1 MALMRGVETAAGTG
15 WHLQADGTN
24 DDGRGRR
31 RGAASHPPL
40 WPPVESGTRPPSSLL
55 HGFGFPSSPAPPP
68 PTPQGQISG
77 LGSVCSENLAFCVQR
92 LQQTRKVE
100 GQGQAA
106 LPKGL
111 WGPLQGQPGRGT
123 GWYAWKGGSCWGMP
137 QPGPVLTTI
146 PRLCYLQ
153 SQHPLTHRQSW
164 GAHGTWVTRL
174 PWRTLQRKVDI
185 MNPSPGKKRSRSQ
198 DA

>member
-1 MALMRGVETAAGTG
+1 MTTAGGGGGGLLPTRRCGPQWKAGPAHPAASCMGLASPALLPHPTPTP
-15 WHLQADGTN
+15 
-24 DDGRGRR
+24 RGRSQGWGLCALR
-31 RGAASHPPL
+31 I
-40 WPPVESGTRPPSSLL
+40 WP
-55 HGFGFPSSPAPPP
+55 
-68 PTPQGQISG
+68 
-77 LGSVCSENLAFCVQR
+77 SVCSGCSRLAKWR
-92 LQQTRKVE
+92 

-111 WGPLQGQPGRGT
+111 GGPLQGQPSRGT

-185 MNPSPGKKRSRSQ
+185 MNPSPGKKHSRSQ
-198 DA
+198 DT